1 MSTRRNRQLALIV
14 LGLCPA
20 VVASTRVLDALFL
33 AAGTVLV
40 LAAMSVLLPLLRTL
54 GNGDA
59 SAGKGGGAG
68 APGAVLGAGAPGAT
82 PAPGETP
89 PGALPPRVVW
99 GGLLLSSCLTAVFEL
114 ALNALA
120 PAVSS
125 RLGIYVPLIAVS
137 FLTAARLD
145 ALSSA
150 ASLRGAAADAARI
163 GAWFSFM
170 LVAVSV
176 VREVL
181 GSGTIT
187 LGTTIPVAPF
197 FADPARAAGF
207 AGGALICLGYA
218 AGAARLLT
226 RSRARDGAAAD
237 DVGGNDEAR
246 DGDMRRGAARGG
258 TAADDRGA
266 G

>member
-1 MSTRRNRQLALIV
+1 V
-14 LGLCPA
+14 Y
-20 VVASTRVLDALFL
+20 
-33 AAGTVLV
+33 
-40 LAAMSVLLPLLRTL
+40 
-54 GNGDA
+54 
-59 SAGKGGGAG
+59 
-68 APGAVLGAGAPGAT
+68 
-82 PAPGETP
+82 
-89 PGALPPRVVW
+89 
-99 GGLLLSSCLTAVFEL
+99 EL

-137 FLTAARLD
+137 FLTAGRLD
-145 ALSSA
+145 ALSSE

-163 GAWFSFM
+163 GAWFSVM

-207 AGGALICLGYA
+207 GGGALICLGYA
-218 AGAARLLT
+218 AAAARVLT
-226 RSRARDGAAAD
+226 RSGALDDAARDDMGGSDAARD
-237 DVGGNDEAR
+237 DAAGNDAAR
-246 DGDMRRGAARGG
+246 DDAMRGGEARGG
-258 TAADDRGA
+258 TRAHDGGA